1 MARFYQ
7 SSGAAKSG
15 ILKWEDQQEHHLPQ
29 DFADMLGWKELT
41 QKAEIFFNSLP
52 DSTKANTII
61 YCRNYGQAGSLK
73 FYGKDAYFKNKVI
86 SDNGSFLLWIPERL
100 WFKHLIFIGRR
111 MPEKDDEVFQ
121 HFDKASII
129 DSVTNI
135 YSRQSGD
142 KIIFFENA
150 DDKATEIARQGLNDM
165 KKQFHR

>member
-1 MARFYQ
+1 M
-7 SSGAAKSG
+7 
-15 ILKWEDQQEHHLPQ
+15 
-29 DFADMLGWKELT
+29 
-41 QKAEIFFNSLP
+41 
-52 DSTKANTII
+52 
-61 YCRNYGQAGSLK
+61 
-73 FYGKDAYFKNKVI
+73 I

-121 HFDKASII
+121 HFDKVSII

-135 YSRQSGD
+135 YSRQLGD

-150 DDKATEIARQGLNDM
+150 DDKATEMARQGLNDM